1 LLKPN
6 ISNEIDQG
14 MDKYCDNELGINKVV
29 ETAMKISLNVLN
41 NKNKEAYEMIK
52 LLSLLPNGLDS

>member
-1 LLKPN
+1 
-6 ISNEIDQG
+6 

>member
-1 LLKPN
+1 MLKPN